1 MRPWLARRGL
11 QRPRPGANKGGPRL
25 LSFILAPPGVATS
38 SFFISHAARAQKH
51 EKRRRPCSPESWV
64 NHQCQPARSCER
76 FTMCGLGWER
86 ICRVLSHPHFVALY
100 ARILILH
107 TEHVR
112 HRGGEQQQQQIV
124 ACADA
129 CEFVARLRGELRED
143 EHSEPHRRRASN
155 DTGQSS

>member
-1 MRPWLARRGL
+1 MLDIG
-11 QRPRPGANKGGPRL
+11 QCGADTGYPVATERDRK
-25 LSFILAPPGVATS
+25 FLAPPGVATS

-86 ICRVLSHPHFVALY
+86 ICRVLLLCHFVALY

-112 HRGGEQQQQQIV
+112 HRGGEQQQRQIV
-124 ACADA
+124 HTCAHY
-129 CEFVARLRGELRED
+129 LRMPWLRIA
-143 EHSEPHRRRASN
+143 H
-155 DTGQSS
+155 GCSSTQGTHFK

>member
-1 MRPWLARRGL
+1 MRT
-11 QRPRPGANKGGPRL
+11 
-25 LSFILAPPGVATS
+25 I
-38 SFFISHAARAQKH
+38 HDM
-51 EKRRRPCSPESWV
+51 
-64 NHQCQPARSCER
+64 R
-76 FTMCGLGWER
+76 FGLGG
-86 ICRVLSHPHFVALY
+86 RVQVWSLPRFVALY
-100 ARILILH
+100 TRILILY